1 MTDLLIIA
9 ISHNVTF
16 IGKAWWV
23 LMLALRSLLLLLA
36 GFTLFSDEQQ
46 RFVCNTIQPGCSNV
60 CFDVFAPVSVL
71 RLWFFQ
77 LVFLSLPHFVFATY
91 VVHKVLS
98 HPCFEGICGR
108 GGLPFTLENCSSSRE
123 VSLPR
128 DWGLPRFYCAYFLVV
143 ILRILL
149 EAIFTAGQFFLI
161 GSSVPKSFFCYE
173 APCTSGVEC
182 YVSRPTEKTFMIN
195 FMLGVA
201 CLSILLSLVDLVGCL
216 KAIARCRR
224 KKELL
229 MEEMSKGEQSSVFT
243 AATDDTDVQL
253 TKRMSPTGSSKM
265 NGLRDEKPNGEKTN
279 GGATLGERNPE
290 SNDGKADT
298 FRSPAAA
305 SAPAP
310 AHFVPHS
317 HSRAPLSWRYD
328 GGTSPNPKAT
338 TLLGVTKPDQDA
350 PAGTNGGQT
359 DSSECQDKRAWV

>member
-1 MTDLLIIA
+1 QEKFCCFFSFLNLTGHLSSVA
-9 ISHNVTF
+9 
-16 IGKAWWV
+16 GKAWWV

-91 VVHKVLS
+91 VVHKVL
-98 HPCFEGICGR
+98 
-108 GGLPFTLENCSSSRE
+108 E